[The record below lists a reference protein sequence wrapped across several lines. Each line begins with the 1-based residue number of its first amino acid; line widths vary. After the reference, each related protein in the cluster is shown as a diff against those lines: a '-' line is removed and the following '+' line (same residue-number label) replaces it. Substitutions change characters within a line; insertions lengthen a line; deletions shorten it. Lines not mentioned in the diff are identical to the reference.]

1 MKMMI
6 LGILSIVAVI
16 TAAIVSTLPTVL
28 IFSACFFGVR
38 GA

>member
-6 LGILSIVAVI
+6 LGILSVVAVI
-16 TAAIVSTLPTVL
+16 IAAIVSALPTVL

-38 GA
+38 GV

>member
-6 LGILSIVAVI
+6 LGILSVVVVI
-16 TAAIVSTLPTVL
+16 TVAIVSTLPTVL
-28 IFSACFFGVR
+28 IFSACFFGAI

>member
-6 LGILSIVAVI
+6 LGILSVVAVI
-16 TAAIVSTLPTVL
+16 TAAIVSALPTVL
-28 IFSACFFGVR
+28 IFSACFFGAR

>member
-6 LGILSIVAVI
+6 LGILSVVAVI
-16 TAAIVSTLPTVL
+16 IAAIASTLPTVL
-28 IFSACFFGVR
+28 IFSACFFGAI

>member
-6 LGILSIVAVI
+6 LGILSVVAVI
-16 TAAIVSTLPTVL
+16 TAAIVSALTTVL
-28 IFSACFFGVR
+28 IFSACFFGAR